1 MITKEIVNISKR
13 NLACF
18 RSGEGSPTVILEAG
32 LGDTLEIW
40 EKIQASVS
48 EFTSV
53 CSYDR
58 AGQGQSDPAP
68 IPRTCQDM
76 AADLRALLTHAKIPP
91 PYVLVGHSFG
101 GMIVRLYA
109 HLYPQEVTGM
119 VLVDAVHEDRDI
131 GFEAVMS
138 EDLIQ
143 RNRTYLQHPER
154 NSENVDK
161 IASAVQLRAARR
173 VFDFPIHVLTRGK
186 PDEDDPVW
194 PSAALQKIETD
205 LQGEF
210 LKFSL
215 KSRRIFAEK
224 SGHYI
229 QQDEPELVINAIRQ
243 VALGV

>member
-1 MITKEIVNISKR
+1 
-13 NLACF
+13 
-18 RSGEGSPTVILEAG
+18 VILEAG

-48 EFTSV
+48 SFTSV

-68 IPRTCQDM
+68 VPRTCRDM
-76 AADLRALLTHAKIPP
+76 ADDLRALLTHANIQPP
-91 PYVLVGHSFG
+91 HILVGHSFG

-119 VLVDAVHEDRDI
+119 VLVDAVHEDRDVC
-131 GFEAVMS
+131 FEAVMS
-138 EDLIQ
+138 EELIQ

-154 NSENVDK
+154 NSETVDK
-161 IASAVQLRAARR
+161 IASAEQLRAAWR
-173 VFDFPIHVLTRGK
+173 VFDFPIHILTRGK
-186 PDEDDPVW
+186 PDEEDPVW
-194 PSAALQKIETD
+194 PSAALQKVERD

-210 LKFSL
+210 LKLSL
-215 KSRRIFAEK
+215 KSKQIFAEK

-229 QQDEPELVINAIRQ
+229 QVDEPELVINAIRQ
-243 VALGV
+243 VALGGLV